1 MMMKRK
7 EHDFLAVGR
16 PMDAFITICL
26 AIVTVIC
33 VLPLLLIYSISFSS
47 EHAIAT
53 YGYTFWPKEFSLV
66 AYDYLFKT
74 GEQLMHSYGVT
85 LFVTLFGTVCSLFV
99 VSMFAYVIS
108 RRDFRYRRGFA
119 FFVFFTMLFNGGMV
133 PSYIINVNV
142 LHLNDTI
149 WALILPLLVNGFYIM
164 VMRTFYDTTISVS
177 IIEAARIDG
186 AGEFCTFFRIV
197 APLSKPAFATVG
209 LFTVIGF
216 WNDWMMALLYIT
228 DPKLA
233 PIQYTLM
240 KVQNNLEF
248 VKQAAKYLT
257 SAEGVQMAMN
267 TPTDS
272 AQMALTALVA
282 TPLLI
287 AYPFFQKYFVK
298 GLTIGGVKE

>member
-1 MMMKRK
+1 MTKKK
-7 EHDFLAVGR
+7 ERDILATSR
-16 PMDAFITICL
+16 PVNAVMVIILALATIT
-26 AIVTVIC
+26 C
-33 VLPLLLIYSISFSS
+33 VFPLLLIYSVSFSS
-47 EHAIAT
+47 EASVSK
-53 YGYTFWPKEFSLV
+53 YGYSFIPHEFSLA
-66 AYDYLFKT
+66 AYEYLFRT
-74 GEQLMHSYGVT
+74 GEQIAQSYLVTIVVT
-85 LFVTLFGTVCSLFV
+85 LTGTVLSLLV

-108 RRDFRYRRGFA
+108 RNDFKYRRAFS

-133 PSYIINVNV
+133 PSYIVNVNI
-142 LHLNDTI
+142 LHLSDKI
-149 WALILPLLVNGFYIM
+149 WALILPMLVNGFYIM
-164 VMRTFYDTTISVS
+164 VMRTFYTTTISPS
-177 IIEAARIDG
+177 ILEAAKIDG
-186 AGEFCTFFRIV
+186 AGEFRTFFGIV

-209 LFTVIGF
+209 LFTVIGY
-216 WNDWMMALLYIT
+216 WNDWMLALLYIT
-228 DPKLA
+228 NQKLA

-248 VKQAAKYLT
+248 VKQSAKYLT
-257 SAEGVQMAMN
+257 SVEGMQMAMN

>member
-1 MMMKRK
+1 MRAKK
-7 EHDFLAVGR
+7 EHDFLAISR
-16 PMDAFITICL
+16 PTNAVITL
-26 AIVTVIC
+26 LLFLTTVVC

-47 EHAIAT
+47 EASISQ
-53 YGYTFWPKEFSLV
+53 YGYSFWPREFSLS
-66 AYDYLFKT
+66 AYNYLMKT
-74 GEQLMHSYGVT
+74 GDQLVQSYFITIVVT
-85 LFVTLFGTVCSLFV
+85 LLGTAISLFV

-108 RRDFRYRRGFA
+108 RRDFRYRGVFA

-133 PSYIINVNV
+133 PSYIINVNM

-164 VMRTFYDTTISVS
+164 VMRTFYSTTIPVS
-177 IIEAARIDG
+177 ILDAAKIDG
-186 AGEFCTFFRIV
+186 AGEFRTFFRIV

-209 LFTVIGF
+209 LFTMIGY
-216 WNDWMMALLYIT
+216 WNDWMMAMLYIT
-228 DPKLA
+228 NQKLA

-248 VKQAAKYLT
+248 VKQSAKYLT
-257 SAEGVQMAMN
+257 SVDGMQLAMN

-272 AQMALTALVA
+272 AQMALTVLVA
-282 TPLLI
+282 TPLLV
-287 AYPFFQKYFVK
+287 AYPLFQKYFVK

>member
-1 MMMKRK
+1 MRAKK
-7 EHDFLAVGR
+7 EHDFLAISR
-16 PMDAFITICL
+16 PTNAVITL
-26 AIVTVIC
+26 LLFLTTVVC

-47 EHAIAT
+47 EASISQ
-53 YGYTFWPKEFSLV
+53 YGYSFWPREFSLS
-66 AYDYLFKT
+66 AYNYLMKT
-74 GEQLMHSYGVT
+74 GDQLVQSYFITIVVT
-85 LFVTLFGTVCSLFV
+85 LLGTAISLFV

-108 RRDFRYRRGFA
+108 RRDFRYRGVFA

-133 PSYIINVNV
+133 PSYIINVNM

-164 VMRTFYDTTISVS
+164 VMRTFYATTIPVS
-177 IIEAARIDG
+177 ILDAAKIDG
-186 AGEFCTFFRIV
+186 AGEFRTFFRIV

-209 LFTVIGF
+209 LFTMIGY
-216 WNDWMMALLYIT
+216 WNDWMMAMLYIT
-228 DPKLA
+228 NQKLA

-248 VKQAAKYLT
+248 VKQSAKYLT
-257 SAEGVQMAMN
+257 SVDGMQLAMN

-272 AQMALTALVA
+272 AQMALTVLVA
-282 TPLLI
+282 TPLLV
-287 AYPFFQKYFVK
+287 AYPLFQKYFVK

>member
-1 MMMKRK
+1 MRVKK
-7 EHDFLAVGR
+7 EHDFLAISR
-16 PMDAFITICL
+16 PTNAVITL
-26 AIVTVIC
+26 LLFLTTVVC

-47 EHAIAT
+47 EASISQ
-53 YGYTFWPKEFSLV
+53 YGYSFWPREFSLS
-66 AYDYLFKT
+66 AYNYLMKT
-74 GEQLMHSYGVT
+74 GDQLVQSYFITIVVT
-85 LFVTLFGTVCSLFV
+85 LLGTAISLFV

-108 RRDFRYRRGFA
+108 RRDFRYRGVFA

-133 PSYIINVNV
+133 PSYIINVNM

-164 VMRTFYDTTISVS
+164 VMRTFYATTIPVS
-177 IIEAARIDG
+177 ILDAAKIDG
-186 AGEFCTFFRIV
+186 AGEFRTFFRIV

-209 LFTVIGF
+209 LFTMIGY
-216 WNDWMMALLYIT
+216 WNDWMMAMLYIT
-228 DPKLA
+228 NQKLA

-248 VKQAAKYLT
+248 VKQSAKYLT
-257 SAEGVQMAMN
+257 SVDGMQLAMN

-272 AQMALTALVA
+272 AQMALTVLVA
-282 TPLLI
+282 TPLLV
-287 AYPFFQKYFVK
+287 AYPLFQKYFVK

>member
-1 MMMKRK
+1 MRVKK
-7 EHDFLAVGR
+7 EHDFLAISR
-16 PMDAFITICL
+16 PTNAVITL
-26 AIVTVIC
+26 LLFLTTVVC

-47 EHAIAT
+47 EASISQ
-53 YGYTFWPKEFSLV
+53 YGYSFWPREFSLS
-66 AYDYLFKT
+66 AYNYLMKT
-74 GEQLMHSYGVT
+74 GDQLVQSYFITIVVT
-85 LFVTLFGTVCSLFV
+85 LLGTAISLFV

-108 RRDFRYRRGFA
+108 RRDFRYRGVFA

-133 PSYIINVNV
+133 PSYIINVNM

-164 VMRTFYDTTISVS
+164 VMRTFYSTTIPVS
-177 IIEAARIDG
+177 ILDAAKIDG
-186 AGEFCTFFRIV
+186 AGEFRTFFRIV

-209 LFTVIGF
+209 LFTMIGY
-216 WNDWMMALLYIT
+216 WNDWMMAMLYIT
-228 DPKLA
+228 NQKLA

-248 VKQAAKYLT
+248 VKQSAKYLT
-257 SAEGVQMAMN
+257 SVDGMQLAMN

-272 AQMALTALVA
+272 AQMALTVLVA
-282 TPLLI
+282 TPLLV
-287 AYPFFQKYFVK
+287 AYPLFQKYFVK

>member
-1 MMMKRK
+1 MKRK
-7 EHDFLAVGR
+7 EQDFLAVSR
-16 PMDAFITICL
+16 PANALITAGLFLTTI
-26 AIVTVIC
+26 IC

-47 EHAIAT
+47 ESSVAQ
-53 YGYTFWPKEFSLV
+53 YGYRLWPKEFSLS
-66 AYDYLFKT
+66 AYNYLFKT
-74 GEQLMHSYGVT
+74 GEQLAQSYMVT
-85 LFVTLFGTVCSLFV
+85 IFITLVGTVLSLFV

-108 RRDFRYRRGFA
+108 RKDFKYRRGFA

-149 WALILPLLVNGFYIM
+149 WALIFPLLVNGFYIM
-164 VMRTFYDTTISVS
+164 VMRTFYDTTISAS

-186 AGEFCTFFRIV
+186 AGEFRTFFRIV
-197 APLSKPAFATVG
+197 VPLSKPAFATVG
-209 LFTVIGF
+209 LFTVIGY
-216 WNDWMMALLYIT
+216 WNDWMMAMLYIM
-228 DPKLA
+228 DQNLA

-257 SAEGVQMAMN
+257 SAEGLQMALN